1 MGLYWRKQGG
11 VALVVLATLTLALPQ
26 STALAP
32 VTTNNG
38 GGTGLHCTADKLK
51 SSACKVVCWE
61 GGRAMLCCC
70 PQGGAGFCAAALKRL
85 ANVWTFISPLCYLD
99 L

>member
-1 MGLYWRKQGG
+1 M
-11 VALVVLATLTLALPQ
+11 VLATLTLALPP

-38 GGTGLHCTADKLK
+38 GATGLHCPADKLK
-51 SSACKVVCWE
+51 SSACKVVCWW

-70 PQGGAGFCAAALKRL
+70 PQGGAFCAAARKRL
-85 ANVWTFISPLCYLD
+85 ANVWTFIFPLL
-99 L
+99 LLRSVEIWE